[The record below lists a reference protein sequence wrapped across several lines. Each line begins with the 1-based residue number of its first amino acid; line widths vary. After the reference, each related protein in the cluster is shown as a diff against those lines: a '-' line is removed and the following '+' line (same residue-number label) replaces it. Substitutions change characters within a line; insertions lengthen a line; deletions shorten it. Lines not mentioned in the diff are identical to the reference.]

1 VSKLIP
7 LDFASLGFAEF
18 VWLILAGT
26 GLSLAVTAMGW
37 RGKFARNAGLVC
49 VGFALLRQFSL
60 REASG
65 AMSAW
70 DWWIGPA
77 VATPLLVAFC
87 ALFGSLRE
95 TLSPRTRWLWLAAL
109 LIWTVVARPFEASPA
124 EWAYVA
130 FLGAGL
136 VALVQTDGSWRAFLV
151 RPVAG
156 PIPGWGFLAAAF
168 ALLCTLV
175 QPFGIG
181 PFGAGVH
188 LFLVWLLYA
197 MFEQGEEMQKYVMR
211 RLTGAPLVILI
222 ILVLSFV
229 MMRTAP
235 GGPYDKDKAVDP
247 ALQKLREERAGY
259 NKPWPT
265 QFGLYIAQVAWDGDL
280 GTSEKQKGRKVNEII
295 ADHVVP
301 SAQLGLVAIVVAL
314 LVGMLAGIVSGI
326 RSNSIFDYASMSA
339 AMIGLALPTFVVG
352 PFLVLFFS
360 MKLGWFRVAG
370 WDVFPRDLI
379 LPSVTL
385 ALPFAARI
393 ARLTRAGMLEIVNQ
407 DYVRTARAKG
417 LDEKTIVLRHT
428 LKGALLPVVSYI
440 GPALAQLLTGSLV
453 VEKIFG
459 IPGLGTEFVNGALNR
474 DYDVSMGLVLFFG
487 SLLVVS
493 NLIVDVAYGYLDP
506 RIRHA

>member
-1 VSKLIP
+1 MSQLIP
-7 LDFASLGFAEF
+7 FDFASLGFAEF

-26 GLSLAVTAMGW
+26 GLSLAVTATGW
-37 RGKFARNAGLVC
+37 RGKFARNAGLIC
-49 VGFALLRQFSL
+49 LGVGLLRQLSL
-60 REASG
+60 HFDGVEL
-65 AMSAW
+65 SAW
-70 DWWIGPA
+70 SAWVGP
-77 VATPLLVAFC
+77 VVVTPLLVAFC
-87 ALFGSLRE
+87 VLFGCLQDR
-95 TLSPRTRWLWLAAL
+95 LSPRVRSLWLVAL
-109 LIWTVVARPFEASPA
+109 LVWTAVARPFDAAIP
-124 EWAYVA
+124 EWTYVA
-130 FLGAGL
+130 FLGAAL
-136 VALVQTDGSWRAFLV
+136 VALVQTDGSWRAFIV

-156 PIPGWGFLAAAF
+156 PIPSWGFLALAF
-168 ALLCTLV
+168 VLLCVLV
-175 QPFGIG
+175 HPFGM
-181 PFGAGVH
+181 GAGGAALH

-197 MFEQGEEMQKYVMR
+197 MFEQGQEMQKFVMR
-211 RLTGAPLVILI
+211 RLTGAPIVILI

-235 GGPYDKDKAVDP
+235 GGPYTKEKAVDP
-247 ALQKLREERAGY
+247 ALQKFREEEAGY

-265 QFGLYIAQVAWDGDL
+265 QFGLYIVQIAWSGDL
-280 GTSEKQKGRKVNEII
+280 GKSEKQQGRKVNEII
-295 ADHVVP
+295 RDHVVP

-314 LVGMLAGIVSGI
+314 LIGTLAGIISGI

-352 PFLVLFFS
+352 PFLVLLFA

-370 WDVFPRDLI
+370 WDVFPKDLI
-379 LPSVTL
+379 LPAITL

-417 LDEKTIVLRHT
+417 LDERTIVVRHT

-440 GPALAQLLTGSLV
+440 GPAFAQLLTGSLV

-474 DYDVSMGLVLFFG
+474 DYAVSMGLVLFFG
-487 SLLVVS
+487 SLLVLS